1 MSLRR
6 FDQLIGSIRTRMGAF
21 HDRRTGKNKKYT
33 MEDIG
38 LSAFAVF
45 YTQCP
50 SFLAAQKAME
60 ENKGQSNAQT
70 LFQIEQIPCDNHSGH
85 ARRGGARGTLPAL

>member
-1 MSLRR
+1 VSLRR
-6 FDQLIGSIRTRMGAF
+6 FDQLIGSIRQRMGAL
-21 HDRRTGKNKKYT
+21 HDRRTGKNKKYR

-50 SFLAAQKAME
+50 SFLAGQKAMQ
-60 ENKGQSNAQT
+60 ENKGRSNAQT
-70 LFQIEQIPCDNHSGH
+70 LFQIKQIP
-85 ARRGGARGTLPAL
+85 LPR